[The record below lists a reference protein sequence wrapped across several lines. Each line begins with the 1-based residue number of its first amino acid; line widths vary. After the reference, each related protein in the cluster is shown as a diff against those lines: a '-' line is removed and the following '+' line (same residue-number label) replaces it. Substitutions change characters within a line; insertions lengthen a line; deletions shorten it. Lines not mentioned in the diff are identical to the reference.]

1 MTARR
6 RLLCL
11 LAAVVA
17 LSLASIALAACG
29 SSEDEKTG
37 LIEGEPV
44 ELGNLE
50 YNVLFSRFLNPNDV
64 EDSQYLVGQPAPK
77 SDELYLGVFMQVQNT
92 GDESEQ
98 LPSSVTVSDT
108 EDQVYRPLPSDSP
121 YALQLGAP
129 VGVEDQV
136 PAIDSPPQVGPIEG
150 SMVLFR
156 IADQSTEDRPLT
168 LLIPGEGGPAEV
180 ELDI

>member
-6 RLLCL
+6 RLPRL
-11 LAAVVA
+11 LAA
-17 LSLASIALAACG
+17 LAALTLLSIPLAGCG
-29 SSEDEKTG
+29 SEEEKTG

-44 ELGNLE
+44 ELGELK

-77 SDELYLGVFMQVQNT
+77 PDELYLGVFMQIENT
-92 GDESEQ
+92 GEESAQ
-98 LPSSVTVSDT
+98 LPSSVTVTDT
-108 EDQVYRPLPSDSP
+108 EDQTYRPLPSESP

-136 PAIDSPPQVGPIEG
+136 PAIDSPAQVGPIGG

-156 IADQSTEDRPLT
+156 ISDQSTEDRPLK